1 MSLVTVLAIVIT
13 VLTCLHITYT
23 VTYTPIKNKITGAK
37 QKALETQKKQDA
49 INQAVLKMLAAN
61 EQQKTI

>member
-23 VTYTPIKNKITGAK
+23 VTYPTVKDKIAGTKNKTASLTVQVQQQAEQI
-37 QKALETQKKQDA
+37 KKLTDLLQS
-49 INQAVLKMLAAN
+49 
-61 EQQKTI
+61 KTIA